1 MFDSLK
7 IYIGRTVKQFEIKG
21 AIKIKNFLWF
31 YYGIAEKEQKDV
43 QPEVSAQKHCF
54 LQIYIKTCHNNQQM
68 KIKRMKKIENEIKKI
83 GKMSSIFEFSISKL
97 GYMEIFI
104 KIREKNIFNYV
115 TI

>member
-43 QPEVSAQKHCF
+43 QPEVSAEKRCF
-54 LQIYIKTCHNNQQM
+54 LGIYIKTCHNNQQM
-68 KIKRMKKIENEIKKI
+68 KIKRMKKMKMRSKK
-83 GKMSSIFEFSISKL
+83 L
-97 GYMEIFI
+97 
-104 KIREKNIFNYV
+104 EKWVQSLNSPYQN
-115 TI
+115 